1 MHAIRWMRR
10 WPEGVCHARTDRGRE
25 LPVLDV
31 THPAFALDVNR
42 AELEE
47 AAESMR
53 GESSFFLGAVGTAR
67 PPAGTA
73 RRAPGK
79 ARTRTGMATYVAK
92 LGDQRGW
99 SRLFLWMRPVSGA
112 LLAES
117 VRLRAHGLPR
127 LLAAGMVPALAD
139 RPEAPLDLVNI
150 AGGAA
155 SDSLNALILLAR
167 DRPFLLAGRT
177 VRIHVLDVDAAAPHF
192 AARALAALRAPGAP
206 LQRVDATLEH
216 LPYDW
221 DRPAE
226 LGRHLEAWRASNP
239 VMAGSSEGGLLEYGS
254 DEAVVENLRVLRAGV
269 PPRFVLA
276 CSAWRDDGLTQ
287 AMASARA
294 CDHSLRPRTH
304 DALRALAD
312 QAEWNVQWGQEEN
325 PLHHLLLLRP
335 R

>member
-1 MHAIRWMRR
+1 MPALPWTRS

-31 THPAFALDVNR
+31 THPAFALDVDR

-53 GESSFFLGAVGTAR
+53 GEARFFLGAVGSAR
-67 PPAGTA
+67 PAAGAASGA
-73 RRAPGK
+73 RGRV
-79 ARTRTGMATYVAK
+79 RTGSAMATYVAK

-99 SRLFLWMRPVSGA
+99 SRFFLWMRAVSGA
-112 LLAES
+112 LLVES
-117 VRLRAHGLPR
+117 VRLRAHALPR
-127 LLAAGMVPALAD
+127 LLAAGMVPALAS

-177 VRIHVLDVDAAAPHF
+177 VRIHVLDLDAAGPHF
-192 AARALAALRAPGAP
+192 AARALEALRAPGAP

-216 LPYDW
+216 VPYDW
-221 DRPAE
+221 NEPAE
-226 LGRHLEAWRASNP
+226 LARRLEAWRADDP
-239 VMAGSSEGGLLEYGS
+239 VMAGSSEGGLLDYGS
-254 DEAVVENLRVLRAGV
+254 DEAVLESLRVLRAGV

-276 CSAWRDDGLTQ
+276 CSAWRDDELTG
-287 AMASARA
+287 AMRSAKA
-294 CDHSLRPRTH
+294 CDHALRPRTH

-312 QAEWNVQWGQEEN
+312 QAEWSVQWGPEEN